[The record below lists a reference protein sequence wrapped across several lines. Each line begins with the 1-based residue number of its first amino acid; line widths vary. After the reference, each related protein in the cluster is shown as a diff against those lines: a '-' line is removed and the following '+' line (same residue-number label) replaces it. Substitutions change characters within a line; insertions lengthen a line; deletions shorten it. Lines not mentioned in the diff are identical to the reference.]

1 MSDQSL
7 SPSNN
12 NITSLLR
19 NWLTPR
25 SEARE
30 EAFRERSL
38 RITLFLSNAFLML
51 SFLATVFIFRDEWG
65 LLSFPSMHVLLL
77 ALLGISTFFIVR
89 NNIGLSSWV
98 LIFALYVGIF
108 MLQFL
113 GQQQDSPYRLFTG
126 LAMFMLPPLFGSL
139 IFPRQYIISF
149 GALSALLFGVVEIA
163 IPAYEDRLLA
173 GVDPLGLLITV
184 GILLSAESVILR
196 QLRIEFDNRLDAL
209 RESVQQA
216 EIARRQAEEA
226 DRAKS
231 QFLANMS
238 HELRTPLNAI
248 IGYDE
253 AMIGG
258 MVGSFTD
265 MQLSLLKNI
274 QHNSRRLL
282 ALINDILDLSKIE
295 SGTLEVYYTPMSPRR
310 LVTETV
316 ESLRTLADQKN
327 IELNVTIADNVP
339 EAILS
344 DTKKLQQILVN
355 LISNSIKFTVEGG
368 VYIEAYVTQNSH
380 WELKIRDTG
389 IGIPPESQSTIFEPF
404 RQADNTDTRLHKG
417 TGLGLAIVK
426 SLVESLNGKISMS
439 SELGKGTTFIVTL
452 PRVSVP
458 DLEATRSV

>member
-1 MSDQSL
+1 M
-7 SPSNN
+7 
-12 NITSLLR
+12 R
-19 NWLTPR
+19 C
-25 SEARE
+25 
-30 EAFRERSL
+30 
-38 RITLFLSNAFLML
+38 
-51 SFLATVFIFRDEWG
+51 G
-65 LLSFPSMHVLLL
+65 
-77 ALLGISTFFIVR
+77 
-89 NNIGLSSWV
+89 
-98 LIFALYVGIF
+98 
-108 MLQFL
+108 
-113 GQQQDSPYRLFTG
+113 
-126 LAMFMLPPLFGSL
+126 
-139 IFPRQYIISF
+139 
-149 GALSALLFGVVEIA
+149 
-163 IPAYEDRLLA
+163 
-173 GVDPLGLLITV
+173 
-184 GILLSAESVILR
+184 
-196 QLRIEFDNRLDAL
+196 
-209 RESVQQA
+209 
-216 EIARRQAEEA
+216 RQAEEA